1 MSIPSLIVSTVNGP
15 ISRGNLRQQVT
26 SRILAAVFQGGFHSG
41 QRLVVQ
47 RLSELYEVSP
57 TPVREALVELA
68 ALGIVEL
75 LPNRG
80 AVVLP
85 FGPQQVR
92 EISQI
97 RRVLEAEGTRC
108 ACGRILPADLEA
120 LQQDLIQLGSRP
132 QDEHR
137 DRDARTFD
145 TKLHGLISISCG
157 SARLTAEIDRYLT
170 LFRTLRDVSHL
181 RDAATNY
188 SRSDDVSEH
197 LEVVVKLQEL
207 DAEGAAQ
214 AMDHHI
220 RSASKTLEEVLFSAQ
235 AAPGPDAAPLLNNLD
250 LESDPGESVEVDG
263 DL

>member
-1 MSIPSLIVSTVNGP
+1 MSIPSLIVGTSNGP

-26 SRILAAVFQGGFHSG
+26 SRILAAVFQGSFESG

-108 ACGRILPADLEA
+108 ACGRIPDADLQILEAEFKQLGARPADE
-120 LQQDLIQLGSRP
+120 Q
-132 QDEHR
+132 R
-137 DRDARTFD
+137 DHDARNCD
-145 TKLHGLISISCG
+145 NKLHGLISISCG

-188 SRSDDVSEH
+188 SRSDDVWEH
-197 LEVVVKLQEL
+197 LDVVVKLREL
-207 DAEGAAQ
+207 DADGAAR

-220 RSASKTLEEVLFSAQ
+220 RSASLTLEEVLFTTQDNGPLKEGVILRGVGPS
-235 AAPGPDAAPLLNNLD
+235 PG
-250 LESDPGESVEVDG
+250 SKVVDS
-263 DL
+263 

>member
-1 MSIPSLIVSTVNGP
+1 
-15 ISRGNLRQQVT
+15 LRQQVT
-26 SRILAAVFQGGFHSG
+26 SRILSAVFQGNFQSG

-68 ALGIVEL
+68 AIGIVEL

-97 RRVLEAEGTRC
+97 RRVLESEGTRC
-108 ACGRILPADLEA
+108 ACGRIPANELAALEADLN
-120 LQQDLIQLGSRP
+120 QLGSRSP
-132 QDEHR
+132 DEQR
-137 DRDARTFD
+137 DRDARTCD
-145 TKLHGLISISCG
+145 TKLHGLISLSCG

-197 LEVVVKLQEL
+197 LEVVVKLREH
-207 DAEGAAQ
+207 DAEGAAR
-214 AMDHHI
+214 AMDQHI
-220 RSASKTLEEVLFSAQ
+220 RSASKTLEEVLFSTQ
-235 AAPGPDAAPLLNNLD
+235 A
-250 LESDPGESVEVDG
+250 DPG
-263 DL
+263 LA